1 MEFKVMQPKKEVDLE
16 ETARAALDQ
25 IERQQYAAALKA
37 KGIPTERIRKYGFA
51 FRGKQ
56 VLIQGA

>member
-1 MEFKVMQPKKEVDLE
+1 MQPKKEVDLE

-37 KGIPTERIRKYGFA
+37 KRNGCHEEYAQEAG
-51 FRGKQ
+51 
-56 VLIQGA
+56 